1 MTELTRWFEIS
12 RPERP
17 VAPGARRVRNL
28 RPSAPMFPGYRVAAI
43 VPCLNEAAA
52 IANVVT
58 GLLEAVPGI
67 DVYVY
72 DNNSTDG
79 TAEIARAAGAI
90 VRTESRPGKGNVVRR
105 AFADIDADIYVLIDG
120 DDTYEAAHAPQ
131 MIRALMEGPYDH
143 VLGVRT
149 PEDAEAYRGGHEW
162 GNRLLNGVVAR
173 LFGENARD
181 MLSGYRVFS
190 RRFVKSFP
198 ATSRGFEIETE
209 LTVHCLT
216 LRVPCTSLPV
226 GFRARVDGS
235 ESKLHTF
242 RDGRRILQ
250 TAFSLFRYERPLPF
264 YAALI
269 ASTATLFAMLAY
281 LGHLAGTNIG
291 LTVEAQFAGMVTIA
305 VLVAIGVVVDVVTR
319 TRHGQ
324 SHLVYMHHPA
334 VPTAAT
340 AAVVALAMPEREL
353 PAVTTAR

>member
-1 MTELTRWFEIS
+1 VTELTRWFEIG
-12 RPERP
+12 RTDRP
-17 VAPGARRVRNL
+17 VTITPRSVRNL
-28 RPSAPMFPGYRVAAI
+28 RPSAPMFPGYRIAAI

-52 IANVVT
+52 IAEVVT
-58 GLLEAVPGI
+58 GLLEAVPGM

-79 TAEIARAAGAI
+79 TAEVARAAGAI
-90 VRTESRPGKGNVVRR
+90 VRNESRPGKGNVVRR

-149 PEDAEAYRGGHEW
+149 PDDPEAYRGGHEW
-162 GNRLLNGVVAR
+162 GNRLLNAVVAR
-173 LFGENARD
+173 LFGQNARD

-216 LRVPCTSLPV
+216 LRVPCTSIPV
-226 GFRARVDGS
+226 GFRARRDGS

-242 RDGRRILQ
+242 RDGRRILK

-264 YAALI
+264 YAGLVATAAALFG
-269 ASTATLFAMLAY
+269 LVGY

-291 LTVEAQFAGMVTIA
+291 LAVEAKFAAMVTVA

-324 SHLVYMHHPA
+324 SHLVYMYHPA

-340 AAVVALAMPEREL
+340 AAVVALATPEREL
-353 PAVTTAR
+353 SAVSAAR